1 MKVRVKKAK
10 APKEPT
16 SEAVEDGAREE
27 GAAGEDG
34 PREEGAA
41 TNLQEGATNKS
52 APKQKRPTSKTPAM
66 GDASQGGIFT
76 KKKKTTSAKN
86 TVHGIEAEDFGDGR
100 SAPVTSLR
108 KLEVARK
115 AKQDNRK
122 KFAQAAAW
130 KI

>member
-10 APKEPT
+10 APMEPT
-16 SEAVEDGAREE
+16 SEAAEGGARIDGAT
-27 GAAGEDG
+27 
-34 PREEGAA
+34 A
-41 TNLQEGATNKS
+41 TNLQEPTATTKKS
-52 APKQKRPTSKTPAM
+52 APKKKRATGTTTAM

-76 KKKKTTSAKN
+76 KKNKTTSAKN
-86 TVHGIEAEDFGDGR
+86 TPHGIQEEDFGHGR
-100 SAPVTSLR
+100 SDPVTSLR
-108 KLEVARK
+108 YLEEAKK